1 LVEDGALVAQR
12 LPEHYVE
19 LLSDALLKVYWYKA
33 SFRAALRRAEIS
45 ESLLATWAAEETK
58 RDFWERLLPCLE
70 TTDAGIRVLI
80 RLADAVGEQK
90 TFPDLARMEDSEL
103 RVKSARKAIADLNE
117 YRKRQREKAQ
127 EQREEQQARE
137 RGQKAR
143 EEAIARQ
150 HNLESLNA
158 RLNELAS
165 RVGSQAAGYEFEM
178 WFYDLIDYFEVDNR
192 RPYKVD
198 GRQIDGSVTVEGTTY
213 LVELKFTS
221 DQSDAPDIDSFKN
234 KVVTKADNTM
244 GIMVS
249 ISGYS
254 TIAVKEASRDKT
266 PLLLLD
272 FKHLYMLFTGSLRFS
287 EMVARVRRHSSQN
300 GQAYLPVEDFGPI
313 RCLEAWY
320 RERKSWAASSS

>member
-1 LVEDGALVAQR
+1 LIAQR
-12 LPEHYVE
+12 LPGHYLE

-33 SFRAALRRAEIS
+33 SFRAALRRADVP

-58 RDFWERLLPCLE
+58 RDFWERLLPSLE
-70 TTDAGIRVLI
+70 RTDAGIRVLV

-103 RVKSARKAIADLNE
+103 RVRGAKKAIADLNE
-117 YRKRQREKAQ
+117 YRQRQREKAQ
-127 EQREEQQARE
+127 EQREEKQSRE

-143 EEAIARQ
+143 EEAMARRG
-150 HNLESLNA
+150 NLDSLNA
-158 RLNELAS
+158 RLDGLAA
-165 RVGSQAAGYEFEM
+165 RVGSQEAGYEFEN
-178 WFYDLIDYFEVDNR
+178 WFYDLMDYFEIDNR
-192 RPYKVD
+192 RPYKIE
-198 GRQIDGSVTVEGTTY
+198 GRQIDGSVTIEGTTY
-213 LVELKFTS
+213 LVELKFTA

-254 TIAVKEASRDKT
+254 SVAIKEASRDKT

-272 FKHLYMLFTGSLRFS
+272 FKHLYLLFTGSLRFS
-287 EMVARVRRHSSQN
+287 EMVARVRRHSSQT
-300 GQAYLPVEDFGPI
+300 GQAYLAVEDFGG
-313 RCLEAWY
+313 
-320 RERKSWAASSS
+320 